1 MPRKQVTKRKV
12 DRKAIEQAAQPKAA
26 YQSIATRKK
35 WDLQTAAAQAEKQAR
50 EARNSSRAEGPVVV
64 RTKVRDLR
72 AETGGET
79 AQVIKSRR
87 RMRIGIIS
95 ALLFIILAILGL
107 GMIYRSDLFAIEFLS
122 VKGVRHLTATEMIA
136 LAAVPEDTTL
146 LRVDTEDIRQ
156 RLLTD
161 AWVKDAQIQR
171 ILPNTLEITITE
183 REIAA
188 VVEISNTDA
197 SATRRWAISADGMWL
212 MPIPDRDSEAGK
224 LVSEI
229 IYEDIENVLTITDV
243 PYSEQ
248 PDIGTYC
255 NDAYVNCAL
264 SIVNALSTS
273 LVGMIEAVLA
283 SNTASTTLVLTN
295 GVEVVFGDDTEVR
308 LKEQICLQ
316 LLEKYEGKIVYINV
330 SVPDNTTYRTL

>member
-1 MPRKQVTKRKV
+1 MARKQVTKRKV
-12 DRKAIEQAAQPKAA
+12 DRKAAEQAAQPKAA

-50 EARNSSRAEGPVVV
+50 EARNSSRSGTRVE
-64 RTKVRDLR
+64 RIKIRDLR

-79 AQVIKSRR
+79 AEAIKSRR
-87 RMRIGIIS
+87 RLRIGIIS
-95 ALLFIILAILGL
+95 ALLFIIAAILAL
-107 GMIYRSDLFAIEFLS
+107 GMVYRSDLFSIEFLS
-122 VKGVRHLTATEMIA
+122 VKGVRHLTASEMIA

-229 IYEDIENVLTITDV
+229 IYEDIEKVLTITDV

-264 SIVNALSTS
+264 SIVNTLSTS
-273 LVGMIEAVLA
+273 LVNMIEAVLA
-283 SNTASTTLVLTN
+283 SNTASTTLILSN
-295 GVEVVFGDDTEVR
+295 GVEVVFGDDTDVR

-330 SVPDNTTYRTL
+330 SVPDNTTYRAL